1 MCEQAATDTIF
12 LIPNVTAAD
21 ASAGGTLAVIA
32 PRLKTLISIRGAA
45 EDPAGGSD
53 GAARNITLRGLS
65 FAHSAPSC
73 EPPQARPHPSDLRR
87 LLLGKCASSSRSD
100 CSRCWQT
107 SSRMS
112 CRRRATGPCIAAV
125 RS

>member
-1 MCEQAATDTIF
+1 MFEQAATDTIF
-12 LIPNVTAAD
+12 LIPNATAAD

-53 GAARNITLRGLS
+53 GAAKNITLRGLS

-73 EPPQARPHPSDLRR
+73 EPPQARPQPLDLKTAA
-87 LLLGKCASSSRSD
+87 GKCAG
-100 CSRCWQT
+100 WF
-107 SSRMS
+107 
-112 CRRRATGPCIAAV
+112 
-125 RS
+125 

>member
-1 MCEQAATDTIF
+1 MFQECQQKPLLLFGQAATDTIF
-12 LIPNVTAAD
+12 LIPNATDAD

-53 GAARNITLRGLS
+53 GAAKNITLRGLS

-73 EPPQARPHPSDLRR
+73 EPPQARPRPLDLKTAA
-87 LLLGKCASSSRSD
+87 GEV
-100 CSRCWQT
+100 CWLVL
-107 SSRMS
+107 RF
-112 CRRRATGPCIAAV
+112 
-125 RS
+125 